1 MAPPGILNRYLLLMA
16 QEHLEFR
23 LPEIKSLLSLFGGQF
38 TSSQETYGKSPFWIL
53 SIPSE
58 DIARNLMKRTVCA
71 KWPSDSFC
79 SFWCIRIWD
88 RYRLQYCSWLG
99 KG

>member
-1 MAPPGILNRYLLLMA
+1 MALSCTLNRYLLLMA

-23 LPEIKSLLSLFGGQF
+23 LPFA
-38 TSSQETYGKSPFWIL
+38 SSQETYGKSPFWIL

-71 KWPSDSFC
+71 KSIFELWGHGQSPEELYSSLKN
-79 SFWCIRIWD
+79 
-88 RYRLQYCSWLG
+88 YPVE
-99 KG
+99 KM